1 MTTTPFTQE
10 ETNALCYQPYWLN
23 MGMDERIILEAILGE
38 YIEAN
43 TDDYL
48 VDDAKYLLEIVQKPI
63 FKRYKDVIHCGV
75 SH

>member
-1 MTTTPFTQE
+1 
-10 ETNALCYQPYWLN
+10 
-23 MGMDERIILEAILGE
+23 MGMEERIILEAILGE